1 MSKYRNHL
9 PQMDGDFFL
18 TDGGLEKVLVFHN
31 GIKLPHFATFVLM
44 ETKEGRAAAELFWP
58 IDRHRAGNRSGLD
71 PGNTHLSDKYR
82 LGPENRL
89 LK

>member
-1 MSKYRNHL
+1 MSKYRNYL
-9 PQMDGDFFL
+9 PQMDGDLFL
-18 TDGGLEKVLVFHN
+18 TDGDLEKALVFRD
-31 GIKLPHFATFVLM
+31 GIELPQFVAFVLM
-44 ETKEGRAAAELFWP
+44 ETKERRAAAELVWP
-58 IDRHRAGNRSGLD
+58 IDRHRASSRSGLD